1 MISHDISWQAT
12 FPHQSFLTK
21 PLRLTETSFTFSK
34 TWCIVTPSLCTSNCS
49 TSSTASCWCLK
60 MWQSWL
66 LTHNLQCFDLTIFF
80 FVAPEKDWWIYSR
93 YIGKILGT
101 GINKPRVRTAPQKNS
116 SNLKKIMALCGSSTT
131 NLKSSFGE
139 GPSSTQSLLFERFK
153 FWPFK
158 NPDCNS

>member
-93 YIGKILGT
+93 YIYIYLSLPLQRHQFMSLDIYIYIKGKTLPLEST
-101 GINKPRVRTAPQKNS
+101 NRESAPQKNS
-116 SNLKKIMALCGSSTT
+116 SNVMRTY
-131 NLKSSFGE
+131 KS
-139 GPSSTQSLLFERFK
+139 L
-153 FWPFK
+153 WK
-158 NPDCNS
+158 NSWHCAEIQQQA